1 MTAGESTPPAVGGTK
16 TEAARPADAGRESA
30 CTAMVLDGT
39 YEGDASGLRAVILA
53 GGKGTRLHPFT
64 VNFPKPLM
72 PLGDVPVIEV
82 LLRRLIAFG
91 LTDIT
96 LTLGHLAE
104 LLKAYFL
111 NRSELTGRMR
121 LSFVEESVPTGTAG
135 SLASV
140 PGLDRTFLVLNGD
153 LLTDLDFHYLIRAH
167 RRRGAA
173 LTIATHARTVKVDL
187 GVLEYDDERRIRAYH
202 EKPETTYD
210 VSMGIY
216 VYEPEVLDFIEPGA
230 YLDFPDL
237 VGRLLQAG
245 MPVYA
250 CPCAEA
256 LWLDIGRPDDY
267 AAAQEIFAA
276 TTFDDTQHV

>member
-1 MTAGESTPPAVGGTK
+1 MTASLIPN
-16 TEAARPADAGRESA
+16 GR
-30 CTAMVLDGT
+30 
-39 YEGDASGLRAVILA
+39 YEGEATGLRTIILA
-53 GGKGTRLHPFT
+53 GGRGARLHPFT

-82 LLRRLIAFG
+82 LMRRLIAFG

-104 LLKAYFL
+104 LLKAYFM
-111 NRSELTGRMR
+111 NREELTGQMR
-121 LSFVEESVPTGTAG
+121 LRYVEETVPTGTAG

-140 PGLDRTFLVLNGD
+140 PGLDQTFLVLNGD
-153 LLTDLDFHYLIRAH
+153 LLTDLDFHRLVRFH
-167 RRRGAA
+167 RERRAA
-173 LTIATHARTVKVDL
+173 LTIATHERTVKVDL
-187 GVLEYDDERRIRAYH
+187 GVLEYDDTQRIRAYR

-216 VYEPEVLDFIEPGA
+216 VYEPEVLEFIEPGV

-237 VGRLLQAG
+237 VGRLLDAG
-245 MPVYA
+245 RAVYA
-250 CPCAEA
+250 CPCADS

-267 AAAQEIFAA
+267 AVAQEIFTASV
-276 TTFDDTQHV
+276 DGVDHV